1 MSQGGGTTIAETNT
15 ISSRVVFINS
25 RNATAYFNQQQS
37 NFEFIMDEAIV
48 VPNHHSIL
56 MSLMSAEI
64 PYSFYAFNDRN
75 NTIQWEQTDA
85 DTIATYNVGV
95 DFGPG
100 SATNSTD
107 FELEENGNYT
117 PTQLAE
123 MIDNSNGLDQG
134 VNPIP
139 FFMNY
144 SEVSQKFSYLGKIR
158 TGGGTNANRVTLLLR
173 SGNLVGTN
181 DMVEELGFKTALLEE
196 FGDPWFEY
204 RAIGTGEY
212 RSGFS
217 KVVGGVAVDTI
228 NRSSY
233 APHNAEVPG
242 TPPPLSTPL
251 VANNDFYTIAPYVAD
266 LNNQI
271 RTLFIRT
278 NLTTNSVMDSFIG
291 GGFSNILARV
301 PINTTPGNVITITPA
316 NGDVHK
322 LLLRIKAFNSITI
335 RLTNHRNETI
345 DLNGLNFDIALK
357 LDFIENQTLVEAD
370 NVRELVDLGKK
381 EEEELETLTS
391 GSGPDKETKKKKK
404 KKTKKK
410 DTK

>member
-1 MSQGGGTTIAETNT
+1 MSKGGGTLVAETNT
-15 ISSRVVFINS
+15 LSSRVIFINS
-25 RNATAYFNQQQS
+25 LNATARFDASGS
-37 NFEFIMDEAIV
+37 NFEFIMDEAVV

-64 PYSFYAFNDRN
+64 PYSFYSFNERN

-85 DTIATYNVGV
+85 NVSATYNLLIP
-95 DFGPG
+95 FGPG

-107 FELEENGNYT
+107 FELEELGNYT
-117 PTQLAE
+117 PTELGA
-123 MIDNSNGLDQG
+123 MIDNSDGLGRG

-139 FFMNY
+139 FLVYY
-144 SEVSQKFSYLGKIR
+144 SQISQKFSFLGLIR
-158 TGGGTNANRVTLLLR
+158 TGGGTNSNRVTLLLR

-181 DMVEELGFKTALLEE
+181 DMVEELGYTSELLEE
-196 FGDPWFEY
+196 WGDPWFEY
-204 RAIGTGEY
+204 RAIGTGEW

-217 KVVGGVAVDTI
+217 KVDGGGVVDTI

-233 APHNAEVPG
+233 APFNPVVVG

-251 VANNDFYTIAPYVAD
+251 VANNDFYTRAPFCAD

-301 PINTTPGNVITITPA
+301 PINADPGDIITITPA

-322 LLLRIKAFNSITI
+322 LLLRIKAFNAVVI
-335 RLTNHRNETI
+335 RLTNHRNESI

-357 LDFIENQTLVEAD
+357 LDFIENQRLVEPD
-370 NVRELVDLGKK
+370 NIRELVEVAKK
-381 EEEELETLTS
+381 IEE
-391 GSGPDKETKKKKK
+391 ETKKKKTKNKEK
-404 KKTKKK
+404 K
-410 DTK
+410 